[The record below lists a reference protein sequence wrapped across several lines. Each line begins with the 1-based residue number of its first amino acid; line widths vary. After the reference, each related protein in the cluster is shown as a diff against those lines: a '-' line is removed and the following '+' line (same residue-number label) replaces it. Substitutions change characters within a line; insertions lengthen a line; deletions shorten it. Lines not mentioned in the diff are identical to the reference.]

1 MKKKFMICCMA
12 IITSMGMHA
21 QGKTVELHWD
31 IPKTDQHRF
40 EVPTVKYDKDEV
52 TISADTII
60 YNAHII
66 IKDATGNT
74 IYDKKKMI
82 NPAETTL
89 SIPEEYQND
98 KFTIEIY
105 YKDKYVYG
113 YFE

>member
-12 IITSMGMHA
+12 IITSMSMHA

-31 IPKTDQHRF
+31 DDYRNGDRF

-60 YNAHII
+60 Y
-66 IKDATGNT
+66 
-74 IYDKKKMI
+74 
-82 NPAETTL
+82 PAETTL

-113 YFE
+113 YFEE

>member
-52 TISADTII
+52 TISTDLSLI
-60 YNAHII
+60 HI
-66 IKDATGNT
+66 
-74 IYDKKKMI
+74 
-82 NPAETTL
+82 
-89 SIPEEYQND
+89 
-98 KFTIEIY
+98 
-105 YKDKYVYG
+105 
-113 YFE
+113 